1 MKQRSELYSIFKSFY
16 MEIKTQFNVS
26 LHIFQSDNV
35 HEYFHTSLSQ
45 FFYDHGIIHQ
55 SSCPHTPQ
63 QNGVAER
70 KMHHLLE
77 VTRALK
83 LHMRIPKSY
92 WSDVVLTICL
102 LIIVFLPLFQVVRS
116 LILCSLLM
124 HICFIYLLIFLVVCY
139 VHILGPRSNKLDPR
153 SIKYVF
159 LGYSHTQKGYQCYS
173 STLRHHFISA
183 DVTFDESQSYFS
195 PSVASDNSP
204 PYLPLL
210 PHVSH

>member
-1 MKQRSELYSIFKSFY
+1 
-16 MEIKTQFNVS
+16 
-26 LHIFQSDNV
+26 
-35 HEYFHTSLSQ
+35 
-45 FFYDHGIIHQ
+45 
-55 SSCPHTPQ
+55 
-63 QNGVAER
+63 
-70 KMHHLLE
+70 
-77 VTRALK
+77 
-83 LHMRIPKSY
+83 
-92 WSDVVLTICL
+92 
-102 LIIVFLPLFQVVRS
+102 
-116 LILCSLLM
+116 M

-210 PHVSH
+210 PHVLPLNLLKNHSKCIVVGRNLQHRLLPHLVIRLLILALFQLFCTKLSVLVPLILSLNFSLMITCLHLSMLLPHP